1 MTTPAVQLTLYS
13 HGAGC
18 GCKIAPGV
26 LDDILRKAGTADADP
41 RLLVGNADRDDAAVM
56 DLGDGTAIVSTTDF
70 FMPVVDDARD
80 FGRITAANAI
90 SDVYA
95 MGGTP
100 LMAVA
105 ILGWP
110 INMLS
115 PELAAE
121 VILGAQEICREAGI
135 PLAGGH
141 SIDAPEPLFGL
152 AVTGRVAIGHIR
164 KNGGARPGDLIL
176 LTKPIGLGILTT
188 AQKMMRLREE
198 DARRAVAVMT
208 ALNKPGEALGRID
221 GVHAMTDVTGFGLAG
236 HLLEMCKASG
246 IGAEIHFNK
255 IPLISDNLQDYIANQ
270 CSPAGAERTYQN
282 LKDQLVLADPAQRII
297 LCDPQT
303 SGGLLIAVAPES
315 LAEVQE
321 LLHAGHWHAEPIG
334 RMTDDRG
341 TLIHVLA

>member
-1 MTTPAVQLTLYS
+1 MTQSAVQLTLYS

-26 LDDILRKAGTADADP
+26 LDTILRQAGTNQVDP

-56 DLGDGTAIVSTTDF
+56 DLGDGTAIISTTDF
-70 FMPVVDDARD
+70 FMPIVDDARD
-80 FGRITAANAI
+80 FGRIAAANAI
-90 SDVYA
+90 SDIYA

-110 INMLS
+110 ISMLS

-121 VILGAQEICREAGI
+121 VIRGGQEICHEAGI

-141 SIDAPEPLFGL
+141 SIDAPEPMFGL
-152 AVTGRVAIGHIR
+152 AVTGRVAIGNLR
-164 KNGGARPGDLIL
+164 KNGGALPGDFLL
-176 LTKPIGLGILTT
+176 LTKPLGLGILTT
-188 AQKMMRLREE
+188 AQKMGKLTAE
-198 DARRAVAVMT
+198 DAQTAVAVMT
-208 ALNKPGEALGRID
+208 RLNNVGESLGRIP

-236 HLLEMCKASG
+236 HLLEMCKASS
-246 IGAEIHFNK
+246 IGATIWYDK
-255 IPLISDNLQDYIANQ
+255 LPLISPRLPDYIAAQ

-282 LKDQLVLADPAQRII
+282 LKDDLMLSDPAQRII

-303 SGGLLIAVAPES
+303 SGGLLIAVAEES
-315 LAEVQE
+315 LEGVKA
-321 LLHAGHWHAEPIG
+321 LLKAGNLWAEPVG
-334 RMTDDRG
+334 RFGERG
-341 TLIHVLA
+341 VARITAQ

>member
-1 MTTPAVQLTLYS
+1 
-13 HGAGC
+13 
-18 GCKIAPGV
+18 
-26 LDDILRKAGTADADP
+26 
-41 RLLVGNADRDDAAVM
+41 
-56 DLGDGTAIVSTTDF
+56 
-70 FMPVVDDARD
+70 
-80 FGRITAANAI
+80 
-90 SDVYA
+90 

-110 INMLS
+110 VSMLS

-121 VILGAQEICREAGI
+121 VIMGAQEICREAGI

-141 SIDAPEPLFGL
+141 SIDAPEPMFGL
-152 AVTGRVAIGHIR
+152 AVTGRVAIDHLR
-164 KNGGARPGDLIL
+164 KNGGAQPGDHIL

-188 AQKMMRLREE
+188 AQKMSRLTEE
-198 DARRAVAVMT
+198 DARRAVEVMT
-208 ALNKPGEALGRID
+208 ALNKPGEALGRLE

-246 IGAEIHFNK
+246 IGADIRFDA
-255 IPLISDNLQDYIANQ
+255 IPLISDNLPDYIANQ

-282 LKDQLVLADPAQRII
+282 LKDHLVLADPAQRFI

-315 LAEVQE
+315 LSAVQE
-321 LLHAGHWHAEPIG
+321 LLRAGDWHAEPIG
-334 RMTDDRG
+334 RFTDSDG
-341 TLIHVLA
+341 VIITVQ